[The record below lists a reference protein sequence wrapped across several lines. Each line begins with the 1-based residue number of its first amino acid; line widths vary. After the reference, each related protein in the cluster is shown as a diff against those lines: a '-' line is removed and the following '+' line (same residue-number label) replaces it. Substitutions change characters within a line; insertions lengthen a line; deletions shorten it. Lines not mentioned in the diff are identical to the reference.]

1 MSDRIKNINENLSV
15 HNENLKRRD
24 LDLILEVNRKAV
36 ELEAES
42 IEQNEE
48 IIELLNTSKDALIK
62 SNEKI
67 SDTLIGYN
75 EKIAL
80 ALVRHNEK
88 IDLSNEK
95 IAETLVKSNEK
106 IAEALVKYNEKIEI
120 FDKKVDKKIDSI
132 IEQNEKLSRDIFT
145 VKILFATGLLSLI
158 VQVIQI
164 FIKK

>member
-1 MSDRIKNINENLSV
+1 MSDRIKNINENPNV
-15 HNENLKRRD
+15 YNENLKRRD

-36 ELEAES
+36 ELETEAV
-42 IEQNEE
+42 EQNEE

-62 SNEKI
+62 SNDKI
-67 SDTLIGYN
+67 SDTLI
-75 EKIAL
+75 
-80 ALVRHNEK
+80 
-88 IDLSNEK
+88 
-95 IAETLVKSNEK
+95 KSNDK
-106 IAEALVKYNEKIEI
+106 IAEALNKYQEKIDLV
-120 FDKKVDKKIDSI
+120 DKKVDKKLDVI